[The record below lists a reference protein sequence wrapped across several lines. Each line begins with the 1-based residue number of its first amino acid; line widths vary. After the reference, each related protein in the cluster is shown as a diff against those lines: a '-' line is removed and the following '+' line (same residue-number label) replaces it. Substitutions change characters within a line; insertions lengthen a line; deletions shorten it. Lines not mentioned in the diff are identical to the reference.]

1 MNGDER
7 RKKIIN
13 ILSSSKSPVA
23 GVALAKELDVS
34 RQVIVQD
41 IALLRANGAAIFSTN
56 RGYLIQADKQYSR
69 VLKVVHED
77 DEVEEELSTIV
88 DAGGHVKDVFV
99 YHKVY
104 GVIRANMDIKSR
116 RDVRNYLEEIRTG
129 KSSLLKNVTSGYHY
143 HTICAE
149 SEEVLDAILILGR
162 QQDISVENTY
172 DTSLMEAFRI
182 PSGTAVELYA
192 TTLHYAPCNA
202 SDGGFLVA
210 IVLPK
215 GTNEALEHPHTGGED

>member
-77 DEVEEELSTIV
+77 D
-88 DAGGHVKDVFV
+88 
-99 YHKVY
+99 
-104 GVIRANMDIKSR
+104 
-116 RDVRNYLEEIRTG
+116 G
-129 KSSLLKNVTSGYHY
+129 KSIYRDTYNQKKGH
-143 HTICAE
+143 
-149 SEEVLDAILILGR
+149 
-162 QQDISVENTY
+162 QQDEYMQDPVNPPAGIDE
-172 DTSLMEAFRI
+172 
-182 PSGTAVELYA
+182 
-192 TTLHYAPCNA
+192 
-202 SDGGFLVA
+202 
-210 IVLPK
+210 
-215 GTNEALEHPHTGGED
+215 

>member
-69 VLKVVHED
+69 VLKVIHED
-77 DEVEEELSTIV
+77 DEVEEEL
-88 DAGGHVKDVFV
+88 
-99 YHKVY
+99 
-104 GVIRANMDIKSR
+104 
-116 RDVRNYLEEIRTG
+116 
-129 KSSLLKNVTSGYHY
+129 KNK
-143 HTICAE
+143 
-149 SEEVLDAILILGR
+149 
-162 QQDISVENTY
+162 
-172 DTSLMEAFRI
+172 
-182 PSGTAVELYA
+182 
-192 TTLHYAPCNA
+192 
-202 SDGGFLVA
+202 GFLAKLQDYEPVDFW
-210 IVLPK
+210 
-215 GTNEALEHPHTGGED
+215 GDSEDEAKA

>member
-1 MNGDER
+1 M
-7 RKKIIN
+7 
-13 ILSSSKSPVA
+13 
-23 GVALAKELDVS
+23 S

-149 SEEVLDAILILGR
+149 SEKRCLMPYRRSLSRRAFLQSCRTMSRWISGERQRGRGEGLIL
-162 QQDISVENTY
+162 S
-172 DTSLMEAFRI
+172 
-182 PSGTAVELYA
+182 
-192 TTLHYAPCNA
+192 
-202 SDGGFLVA
+202 
-210 IVLPK
+210 
-215 GTNEALEHPHTGGED
+215 

>member
-104 GVIRANMDIKSR
+104 GV
-116 RDVRNYLEEIRTG
+116 DVYKRQVQEAVDYLET
-129 KSSLLKNVTSGYHY
+129 LK
-143 HTICAE
+143 
-149 SEEVLDAILILGR
+149 DA
-162 QQDISVENTY
+162 
-172 DTSLMEAFRI
+172 
-182 PSGTAVELYA
+182 
-192 TTLHYAPCNA
+192 
-202 SDGGFLVA
+202 
-210 IVLPK
+210 
-215 GTNEALEHPHTGGED
+215 